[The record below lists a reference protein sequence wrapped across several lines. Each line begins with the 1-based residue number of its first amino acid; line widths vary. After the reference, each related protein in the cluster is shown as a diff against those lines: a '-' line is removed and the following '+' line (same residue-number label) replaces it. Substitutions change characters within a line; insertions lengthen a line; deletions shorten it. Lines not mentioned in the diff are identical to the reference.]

1 MPKIAA
7 FLKFNKKIENEVLSY
22 KKKVK
27 IKFGNQ
33 IYLNHPVHSTLFTI
47 EIKKIKDL
55 KNLYQNLKIKK
66 KIKLQK
72 ILVNSTGVF
81 YNDPLTKGHTLYFNV
96 KKSNFLSNI
105 QLKHLNLINKKI
117 TVLKKNIE
125 ILKNQKLKKN
135 YLKYGFPFS
144 GKIWIPHI
152 TIASI
157 KDIKKNNKFIDNF
170 LNKKIHFKDEIN
182 EIEFYKVNKN
192 KHFFLFKTKNI

>member
-7 FLKFNKKIENEVLSY
+7 FLKFNKKIQSEVLNY

-27 IKFGNQ
+27 IRFGNQ
-33 IYLNHPVHSTLFTI
+33 TYLNHPVHSTLFTL

-66 KIKLQK
+66 NTKLHK
-72 ILVNSTGVF
+72 ILVTSTGAF
-81 YNDPLTKGHTLYFNV
+81 YNDPLTNGHTLYFKI
-96 KKSNFLSNI
+96 KKSTFLSSL
-105 QLKHLNLINKKI
+105 QLRHLKLINQKI

-152 TIASI
+152 TVASI
-157 KDIKKNNKFIDNF
+157 SDIKKKNKFISNF
-170 LNKKIHFKDEIN
+170 LNKKIRFKDEIN
-182 EIEFYKVNKN
+182 EIEFYKVDNN
-192 KHFFLFKTKNI
+192 KHSFLFKTKSI